1 LLDSKAIKR
10 LTFLAFIFLPPTLVT
25 GVFSTSF
32 SKMSDDGRDM
42 KLSSWFWVYWVFII
56 CFAAPSLIWLCFR
69 GFKHRKVD
77 RTEKSNV

>member
-32 SKMSDDGRDM
+32 FKMSDDGRNL
-42 KLSSWFWVYWVFII
+42 KVSSWFWVYWVFVL
-56 CFAAPSLIWLCFR
+56 CFAAPGLVWSYLR
-69 GFKHRKVD
+69 GVKHRKVD